1 MESEL
6 VVQEKKNNNN
16 VVQLELVQK
25 NADKKKKQKKKNKKL
40 KELILSFV
48 KHNNDNYEKGSSSI
62 VYNGLVLG
70 CVMIMIFISYILF
83 VPPDQPFIV
92 QEKYR
97 LVKRGSNTTSLD
109 YVFNEKSQSPKDF
122 YTLLNNHYHNH
133 PVVCLHHLS
142 DIDRHKVCMLERKYL
157 IINPTI
163 LSNNNPGG
171 GYMIDVIEQ
180 SISCASDASKK
191 RFQCIEMKWSDGKH
205 NLRGKFCGDAAI
217 GLQMMMD
224 EFEGNKHCI

>member
-1 MESEL
+1 MESAPAI
-6 VVQEKKNNNN
+6 VQEKKNNI
-16 VVQLELVQK
+16 VQLELVQK
-25 NADKKKKQKKKNKKL
+25 NENNKKKKKKKNKFKKL
-40 KELILSFV
+40 LLSSLLQHGDV
-48 KHNNDNYEKGSSSI
+48 EKKNGSSI

-83 VPPDQPFIV
+83 VPPDQPFVV

-109 YVFNEKSQSPKDF
+109 YVFNEKSESPREF
-122 YTLLNNHYHNH
+122 QTLLNDHHHNH
-133 PVVCLHHLS
+133 PVICLHHL
-142 DIDRHKVCMLERKYL
+142 DYIGRYKVCMLERKYL
-157 IINPTI
+157 MINPTI
-163 LSNNNPGG
+163 LPNIN

-180 SISCASDASKK
+180 SISCSSDASKK

-205 NLRGKFCGDAAI
+205 DLRGRFCGDAAI

-224 EFEGNKHCI
+224 EFEGNKHCV